1 MTEQPE
7 GTAPV
12 PAPEPPIA
20 PPPPV
25 WPPMGAVPPPGTPP
39 PPPVPA
45 ATYPAYASPSPYGG
59 QPGRQTQNGL
69 GVAALVLSI
78 LGIVGCIPF
87 IGGVLGIVFGILG
100 MKNADKGIANN
111 KGMAKAGLIIGIVGL
126 GLWVALGIVWLA
138 VVLVL
143 LANEPGNIGVT
154 VVPSPSGF

>member
-1 MTEQPE
+1 MSTTPE
-7 GTAPV
+7 GCEPV

-25 WPPMGAVPPPGTPP
+25 WPPTGAVPPPGTPP

-45 ATYPAYASPSPYGG
+45 ATYPTYASPSPYGG
-59 QPGRQTQNGL
+59 QPVRQTQNGL

-87 IGGVLGIVFGILG
+87 VGGVLGIVFGILG
-100 MKNADKGIANN
+100 MKNADRGIATN

-126 GLWVALGIVWLA
+126 GLWVLVGIVWLA
-138 VVLVL
+138 VFLVL
-143 LANEPGNIGVT
+143 LANEPGNIHVT
-154 VVPSPSGF
+154 VVPSATRF

>member
-7 GTAPV
+7 GAAPL

-25 WPPMGAVPPPGTPP
+25 WPPTGAMPPPGTPP
-39 PPPVPA
+39 PVPVV
-45 ATYPAYASPSPYGG
+45 TYPAYASPSPYGG
-59 QPGRQTQNGL
+59 QPVRPTQNGL

-78 LGIVGCIPF
+78 LGIVGCIPL

-111 KGMAKAGLIIGIVGL
+111 KGMAKAGLIIGIIGL
-126 GLWVALGIVWLA
+126 GLWIVLGIVWLA

-143 LANEPGNIGVT
+143 IANEPGNISVT
-154 VVPSPSGF
+154 VIPSPSGF